1 MTRQSSGTSQHLLA
15 KKQLT
20 CCATLSQALLL
31 FAIQQRLQVRIKNFP
46 SAICRIFNENF
57 FVDAFG
63 LVVRVAQ
70 PPPGSK
76 GGVDELIRHFLVEPT
91 VRGVRLKGC
100 SNEPVFSSLSALIYQ
115 HSVTPLALPTRLV
128 LPERDIQ
135 QRDFQSPAQQQLVSQ
150 GAACNV
156 LYLFSVDTESLTGP
170 QAVRKA
176 IRLLFER
183 RPLPTPTEVH
193 FKVSQQG
200 ITLTDNSRQLFFR
213 KHYPGN
219 TVTYFGLD
227 PDDHRWSVQ
236 VNNSEIPVRNQHIF
250 AFVAK
255 KTCASNDNQC
265 HIFCELEMRQP
276 AAAIVSFAQ
285 KVLLDEAALNQH
297 APAQI

>member
-1 MTRQSSGTSQHLLA
+1 
-15 KKQLT
+15 
-20 CCATLSQALLL
+20 
-31 FAIQQRLQVRIKNFP
+31 
-46 SAICRIFNENF
+46 
-57 FVDAFG
+57 
-63 LVVRVAQ
+63 
-70 PPPGSK
+70 
-76 GGVDELIRHFLVEPT
+76 
-91 VRGVRLKGC
+91 
-100 SNEPVFSSLSALIYQ
+100 
-115 HSVTPLALPTRLV
+115 LALPCRLN

-135 QRDFQSPAQQQLVSQ
+135 QKDFQSPAQLQLVSQ

-176 IRLLFER
+176 IRLLFDR
-183 RPLPTPTEVH
+183 RPLPSPTEVH

-213 KHYPGN
+213 KHYPSN
-219 TVTYFGLD
+219 TVTYIGLD

-236 VNNSEIPVRNQHIF
+236 IANAEIPVRNQNIF

-255 KTCASNDNQC
+255 RSTSSSDNQC
-265 HIFCELEMRQP
+265 HIFCELETRQP

-285 KVLLDEAALNQH
+285 KVLLDDAARQQH